1 MRPACSGAS
10 DGGYLPGPAEIG
22 AERSVPVA
30 SDQCPIQQR
39 NRDALLADAGSAVGP
54 VAHRTGTDFL
64 EIIKAIPRE
73 ILGSDRPVSPNLVGD
88 GVALSDF
95 LSWRRCESACLQPVR
110 VNVRYSW

>member
-95 LSWRRCESACLQPVR
+95 LSWRR
-110 VNVRYSW
+110 